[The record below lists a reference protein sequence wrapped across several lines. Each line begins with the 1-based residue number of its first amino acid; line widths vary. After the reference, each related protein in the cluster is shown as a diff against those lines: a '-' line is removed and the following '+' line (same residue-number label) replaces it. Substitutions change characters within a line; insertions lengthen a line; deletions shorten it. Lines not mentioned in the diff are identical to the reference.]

1 MGISVEPKPRYRKFA
16 LDWCAFTHMMGVM
29 KSPHGADLCHCL
41 AARRH
46 ARLLTRLY
54 DRHLSAVGLTV
65 SQFSTLALINQHPG
79 ILIAELA
86 EVMVMERTTLVRA
99 LKPLQSEGYVAN
111 RAEGPRSA
119 IRLSVSAKGRA
130 KLKEAEPYW
139 EAAQRERE
147 DQIGEASAVL
157 IRNSLLEKVVGK

>member
-1 MGISVEPKPRYRKFA
+1 
-16 LDWCAFTHMMGVM
+16 MMDVM

-54 DRHLSAVGLTV
+54 DRHLFAAKLTV
-65 SQFSTLALINQHPG
+65 SQFSTLALINEHPG

-99 LKPLQSEGYVAN
+99 LKPLQNEGYVASH
-111 RAEGPRSA
+111 AEGPRSA
-119 IRLSVSAKGRA
+119 IRLSLSAQGRA
-130 KLKEAEPYW
+130 KLEEAEPYW
-139 EAAQRERE
+139 KAAQRERE
-147 DQIGEASAVL
+147 DQIGGVAAVL
-157 IRNSLLEKVVGK
+157 IRNSLLQQAGGE

>member
-1 MGISVEPKPRYRKFA
+1 
-16 LDWCAFTHMMGVM
+16 MMVVM
-29 KSPHGADLCHCL
+29 KTVHGPDLCHCH

-54 DRHLSAVGLTV
+54 DRHLSAVDISI
-65 SQFSTLALINQHPG
+65 SQFSILALIEERPQ

-86 EVMVMERTTLVRA
+86 EAMVMERTTLVRA
-99 LKPLQSEGYVAN
+99 LKPLQSEGYVASH
-111 RAEGPRSA
+111 AEGPRSA
-119 IRLSVSAKGRA
+119 IRLSLSVKGMT

-147 DQIGEASAVL
+147 GQVGEDMAVS
-157 IRNSLLEKVVGK
+157 IRNTILEHGV

>member
-1 MGISVEPKPRYRKFA
+1 
-16 LDWCAFTHMMGVM
+16 MMVVM

-54 DRHLSAVGLTV
+54 DRYLSAANLTV
-65 SQFSTLALINQHPG
+65 SQFSTLALINEHPR
-79 ILIAELA
+79 ILIADLA

-99 LKPLQSEGYVAN
+99 LKPLQSEGYIASH
-111 RAEGPRSA
+111 AEGPRSA
-119 IRLSVSAKGRA
+119 IKLSLSAQGRA
-130 KLKEAEPYW
+130 KLKEAEPHW
-139 EAAQRERE
+139 KAAQRERE

-157 IRNSLLEKVVGK
+157 IRNSLLEQAVGK